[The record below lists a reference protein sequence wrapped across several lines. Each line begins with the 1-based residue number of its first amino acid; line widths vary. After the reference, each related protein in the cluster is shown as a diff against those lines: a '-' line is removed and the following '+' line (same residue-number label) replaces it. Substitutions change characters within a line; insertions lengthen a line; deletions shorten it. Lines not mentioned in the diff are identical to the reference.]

1 MLRCTH
7 RMLFAFPLLWAASVV
22 AALFYAQDRGIPWAT
37 ALAVLPAF
45 LLEVTL
51 YFTMGVERLRLR
63 LETLPPTGVA
73 TALVV
78 AAAAPYALASLALR
92 NFSWHSLGVIVA
104 LAVVAAFWY
113 VVFPHQTAVDVL
125 FLIFIAA
132 VWLAR
137 AIPPLY
143 TSSLAALPL
152 GVLGQLMWFRTG
164 IFAILSVRRMKNVG
178 FGFWPA
184 AREWKIGAL
193 YFAGLLPVA
202 AAAGWAI
209 HFASPHMRY
218 AGWER
223 TTLIGLATFFGILWV
238 LALGEELL
246 FRGLLQQWIAS
257 WLHSEWAGLLLAALL
272 FGSVHLWYRA
282 FPNWRFA
289 VLSGVA
295 GVFYGM
301 AYRQARSIRASMV
314 THALMVT
321 AWRLFFS

>member
-1 MLRCTH
+1 ML
-7 RMLFAFPLLWAASVV
+7 LAFPLLWAAGAV
-22 AALFYAQDRGIPWAT
+22 AALFYAQDRGIPWTT

-45 LLEVTL
+45 LLEASL
-51 YFTMGVERLRLR
+51 YFAMGVERLRLR
-63 LETLPPTGVA
+63 LEKLPPAGVA
-73 TALVV
+73 ISLVL
-78 AAAAPYALASLALR
+78 AAAAPYTLASLVLR
-92 NFSWHSLGVIVA
+92 NFSGHSLGVIVA
-104 LAVVAAFWY
+104 LVVVAAFWY
-113 VVFPHQTAVDVL
+113 VVFPHQTAVDIL

-143 TSSLAALPL
+143 ATPLAALPL
-152 GVLGQLMWFRTG
+152 GLLGQLMWFRTG

-193 YFAGLLPVA
+193 YFAGLAPVA
-202 AAAGWAI
+202 AAAGWAL
-209 HFASPHMRY
+209 HFASPHLRY

-238 LALGEELL
+238 VALGEEFF
-246 FRGLLQQWIAS
+246 FRGLLQQWIAG
-257 WLHSEWAGLLLAALL
+257 WLRSDWAGLLLAALL
-272 FGSVHLWYRA
+272 FGSVHLWYRT

-289 VLSGVA
+289 ALAGVA

-314 THALMVT
+314 THALTVT

>member
-1 MLRCTH
+1 ML
-7 RMLFAFPLLWAASVV
+7 LAFPLLWAAGAV

-51 YFTMGVERLRLR
+51 YFTMGVERLRQR
-63 LETLPPTGVA
+63 LERLPPAGVA

-92 NFSWHSLGVIVA
+92 NFSWHSLGVIAA
-104 LAVVAAFWY
+104 LVIVAAFWY
-113 VVFPHQTAVDVL
+113 VVFPHQTAVDIL

-143 TSSLAALPL
+143 ASPLAALPL
-152 GVLGQLMWFRTG
+152 GALGQLMWFRTG

-184 AREWKIGAL
+184 PREWKIGAL
-193 YFAGLLPVA
+193 YFAGLMPVA
-202 AAAGWAI
+202 AATGWVV
-209 HFASPHMRY
+209 HFASPHLRY

-223 TTLIGLATFFGILWV
+223 TTLIGLATFFGTLWV
-238 LALGEELL
+238 LALGEEFF
-246 FRGLLQQWIAS
+246 FRGLLQQWIGA
-257 WLHSEWAGLLLAALL
+257 WLRSDWAGLLLAALL

-289 VLSGVA
+289 VLAGVA

-314 THALMVT
+314 THALTVT

>member
-1 MLRCTH
+1 ML
-7 RMLFAFPLLWAASVV
+7 LAFPLLWAAGAV

-51 YFTMGVERLRLR
+51 YFAMGVERLRLR
-63 LETLPPTGVA
+63 LEKLPPAGVA

-92 NFSWHSLGVIVA
+92 NFSWHSLGVIAA

-143 TSSLAALPL
+143 ATPLAALPL
-152 GVLGQLMWFRTG
+152 GFLGQLMWFRTG
-164 IFAILSVRRMKNVG
+164 IFAILSVRRMKNIG

-193 YFAGLLPVA
+193 YFAGLAPVA
-202 AAAGWAI
+202 AAAGWAL
-209 HFASPHMRY
+209 HFARPHLRY
-218 AGWER
+218 ASWER
-223 TTLIGLATFFGILWV
+223 TTLIGMATFFGILWV
-238 LALGEELL
+238 VALGEEFF
-246 FRGLLQQWIAS
+246 FRGLLQQWIAG
-257 WLHSEWAGLLLAALL
+257 WLRSDWAGLMLAALL
-272 FGSVHLWYRA
+272 FGSVHLWYRV

-289 VLSGVA
+289 SLAAVA
-295 GVFYGM
+295 GLFYGM

-314 THALMVT
+314 THALTVT

>member
-1 MLRCTH
+1 ML
-7 RMLFAFPLLWAASVV
+7 LAFPLLWAAGAV

-45 LLEVTL
+45 LLEVSL

-63 LETLPPTGVA
+63 LEKLPPVGVA
-73 TALVV
+73 MALVG
-78 AAAAPYALASLALR
+78 AAMAPYALASLVLR
-92 NFSWHSLGVIVA
+92 CFSWHSLGVIAA

-113 VVFPHQTAVDVL
+113 VVFPHQTAVDIL
-125 FLIFIAA
+125 FLIFMAA

-143 TSSLAALPL
+143 ASPMAALPL
-152 GVLGQLMWFRTG
+152 GLLGQLMWFRTG

-193 YFAGLLPVA
+193 YFVGLAPVA
-202 AAAGWAI
+202 AAAGWAL
-209 HFASPHMRY
+209 HFARPHLRY
-218 AGWER
+218 PGWER
-223 TTLIGLATFFGILWV
+223 TTLIGLVTFFGILWV
-238 LALGEELL
+238 VALGEEFF
-246 FRGLLQQWIAS
+246 FRGLLQQWIAG
-257 WLHSEWAGLLLAALL
+257 WLHSEWGGLLLAALL
-272 FGSVHLWYRA
+272 FGAVHLWYRA

-289 VLSGVA
+289 ALAGVA

-314 THALMVT
+314 THALTVT

>member
-1 MLRCTH
+1 ML
-7 RMLFAFPLLWAASVV
+7 LAFPLLWAAGAV

-45 LLEVTL
+45 LLEVSL

-63 LETLPPTGVA
+63 LEKLPPAGVA
-73 TALVV
+73 VSLVI
-78 AAAAPYALASLALR
+78 AAVAPYCLAALALR
-92 NFSWHSLGVIVA
+92 NFSWHSLGVIAA
-104 LAVVAAFWY
+104 LAVVASFWY
-113 VVFPHQTAVDVL
+113 VVFPHQTAVDIL
-125 FLIFIAA
+125 FLVFIAA

-143 TSSLAALPL
+143 ASPLAALPL
-152 GVLGQLMWFRTG
+152 GLLGQLMWFRTG

-184 AREWKIGAL
+184 AREWKIGVL
-193 YFAGLLPVA
+193 YFAALVPVA
-202 AAAGWAI
+202 AVAGWAL
-209 HFASPHMRY
+209 HFARPHLHY

-223 TTLIGLATFFGILWV
+223 TTLFGLATFFGILWV
-238 LALGEELL
+238 VALGEEFF
-246 FRGLLQQWIAS
+246 FRGLLQQWIAA
-257 WLHSEWAGLLLAALL
+257 WLRSEWAGLLLAALL

-289 VLSGVA
+289 VLAGVA
-295 GVFYGM
+295 GIFYGM

-314 THALMVT
+314 THALTVT

>member
-1 MLRCTH
+1 ML
-7 RMLFAFPLLWAASVV
+7 LAFPLLWAAGAV

-45 LLEVTL
+45 LLEVSL

-63 LETLPPTGVA
+63 LEKLSPSGVA
-73 TALVV
+73 TVLVIAALV
-78 AAAAPYALASLALR
+78 PYALASLALR
-92 NFSWHSLGVIVA
+92 NFSWHSMGVIAA

-113 VVFPHQTAVDVL
+113 VVFPHQTAVDIL

-143 TSSLAALPL
+143 ESPLAALPL
-152 GVLGQLMWFRTG
+152 GFLGQLMWFRTG
-164 IFAILSVRRMKNVG
+164 IFAMLSVRRMKNVG

-193 YFAGLLPVA
+193 YFVGLAPVA
-202 AAAGWAI
+202 AAAGWVL
-209 HFASPHMRY
+209 HFASPHLRY

-238 LALGEELL
+238 VALGEEFF
-246 FRGLLQQWIAS
+246 FRGLLQQWIAG
-257 WLHSEWAGLLLAALL
+257 WLRSDWAGLLLAALL

-289 VLSGVA
+289 ALAGVA

-314 THALMVT
+314 THALTVT

>member
-1 MLRCTH
+1 ML
-7 RMLFAFPLLWAASVV
+7 LAFPLLWAAGAV
-22 AALFYAQDRGIPWAT
+22 AALLYAQDRGIPWAT

-51 YFTMGVERLRLR
+51 YFTMGVERLRQR
-63 LETLPPTGVA
+63 LEKWPPAGVA
-73 TALVV
+73 TSLVV

-92 NFSWHSLGVIVA
+92 NFSWHSLGVIAA
-104 LAVVAAFWY
+104 LVVVAAFWY
-113 VVFPHQTAVDVL
+113 VVFPHQTAVDIL

-143 TSSLAALPL
+143 ASPLAALPL
-152 GVLGQLMWFRTG
+152 GLLGQLMWFRTG
-164 IFAILSVRRMKNVG
+164 IFAILSVRRMKNIG
-178 FGFWPA
+178 FGFWPT

-193 YFAGLLPVA
+193 YFAGLAPVA
-202 AAAGWAI
+202 AAAGWAL
-209 HFASPHMRY
+209 HFARPHLRY

-238 LALGEELL
+238 VALGEEFF
-246 FRGLLQQWIAS
+246 FRGLLQQWIGA
-257 WLHSEWAGLLLAALL
+257 WLRSDWAGLLLAALL

-289 VLSGVA
+289 ALAGIA

-314 THALMVT
+314 THALTVT

>member
-1 MLRCTH
+1 ML
-7 RMLFAFPLLWAASVV
+7 LAFPLLWAAGAV

-45 LLEVTL
+45 LLEVSL

-63 LETLPPTGVA
+63 LEKLPPAGVA
-73 TALVV
+73 ISLVV
-78 AAAAPYALASLALR
+78 AAVAPYALASLALR
-92 NFSWHSLGVIVA
+92 NFSWHSLGVIAA

-113 VVFPHQTAVDVL
+113 AVFPHQTAVDIL

-143 TSSLAALPL
+143 ASPLAALPMGL
-152 GVLGQLMWFRTG
+152 LGQLMWFRTG
-164 IFAILSVRRMKNVG
+164 IFAILSVRRKKNVG
-178 FGFWPA
+178 FGFWPV

-193 YFAGLLPVA
+193 YFAGLAPVA
-202 AAAGWAI
+202 AAAGWAL
-209 HFASPHMRY
+209 HFARPHLRY
-218 AGWER
+218 SGWER
-223 TTLIGLATFFGILWV
+223 TTLIGLVTFFGILWV
-238 LALGEELL
+238 VALGEEFF
-246 FRGLLQQWIAS
+246 FRGLLQQWIAG
-257 WLHSEWAGLLLAALL
+257 WLRSEWAGLLLAALL
-272 FGSVHLWYRA
+272 FGSVHLWYRG

-289 VLSGVA
+289 ALAGVA

-314 THALMVT
+314 THALTVT

>member
-1 MLRCTH
+1 ML
-7 RMLFAFPLLWAASVV
+7 LAFPLLWAAGAV

-51 YFTMGVERLRLR
+51 YFTMGVERLRVR
-63 LETLPPTGVA
+63 LEKLPPAGVA
-73 TALVV
+73 VALV
-78 AAAAPYALASLALR
+78 AAAVAPYVAASLVLR
-92 NFSWHSLGVIVA
+92 NFSWHSLGVIAA

-113 VVFPHQTAVDVL
+113 VVFPHQTTVDIL

-143 TSSLAALPL
+143 LTPLAALPL
-152 GVLGQLMWFRTG
+152 GFIGQLMWFRTG

-193 YFAGLLPVA
+193 YFAGLAPVA
-202 AAAGWAI
+202 AAVGWAL
-209 HFASPHMRY
+209 HFASPHLRY
-218 AGWER
+218 AGWQR

-238 LALGEELL
+238 VALGEEFF

-257 WLHSEWAGLLLAALL
+257 WLRSDWAGLLLAALL

-289 VLSGVA
+289 ALAGVA

-301 AYRQARSIRASMV
+301 AYRQTRSIRASMV
-314 THALMVT
+314 THALTVT

>member
-1 MLRCTH
+1 ML
-7 RMLFAFPLLWAASVV
+7 LAFPLLWAAGAV

-45 LLEVTL
+45 LLEVSL

-63 LETLPPTGVA
+63 LEKLPPAGVA
-73 TALVV
+73 MALVV
-78 AAAAPYALASLALR
+78 AAAAPYVLASLVLG
-92 NFSWHSLGVIVA
+92 NFSWHSLGVIAA
-104 LAVVAAFWY
+104 LAVVSAFWY
-113 VVFPHQTAVDVL
+113 VVFPHQTAVDIL

-143 TSSLAALPL
+143 ASPFAALPL
-152 GVLGQLMWFRTG
+152 GLLGQLMWFRTG

-184 AREWKIGAL
+184 TREWKIGAL
-193 YFAGLLPVA
+193 YFVGLAPVA
-202 AAAGWAI
+202 AAAGWAL
-209 HFASPHMRY
+209 HFASPHLRY

-238 LALGEELL
+238 VALGEEFF
-246 FRGLLQQWIAS
+246 FRGLLQQWIAG
-257 WLHSEWAGLLLAALL
+257 WLRSDWAGLLLAALL
-272 FGSVHLWYRA
+272 FGVVHLWYRD

-289 VLSGVA
+289 ALAGVA

-314 THALMVT
+314 THALTVT

>member
-1 MLRCTH
+1 ML
-7 RMLFAFPLLWAASVV
+7 LAFPLLWAAGAV
-22 AALFYAQDRGIPWAT
+22 AALLYAQDRGIPWAT

-45 LLEVTL
+45 LLEASL

-63 LETLPPTGVA
+63 LEKLPPAGVA
-73 TALVV
+73 MALVI
-78 AAAAPYALASLALR
+78 AAVAPYALAALALR
-92 NFSWHSLGVIVA
+92 NFSWHSLGVIAA

-113 VVFPHQTAVDVL
+113 VVFPHQTAVDIL

-143 TSSLAALPL
+143 ASPLAALPL
-152 GVLGQLMWFRTG
+152 GSLGQLMWFRTG

-184 AREWKIGAL
+184 PREWKIGAL
-193 YFAGLLPVA
+193 YFVALAPVA
-202 AAAGWAI
+202 AAAGWAL
-209 HFASPHMRY
+209 HFASPHLRY

-238 LALGEELL
+238 VALGEEFF
-246 FRGLLQQWIAS
+246 FRGLLQQWIAG
-257 WLHSEWAGLLLAALL
+257 WLRSDWAGLLLAALL
-272 FGSVHLWYRA
+272 FGSVHLWYRV

-289 VLSGVA
+289 TLAGVS

-314 THALMVT
+314 THALTVT

>member
-1 MLRCTH
+1 ML
-7 RMLFAFPLLWAASVV
+7 LAFPLLWAASAV

-45 LLEVTL
+45 LLEVSL

-63 LETLPPTGVA
+63 LEKMPPAGVA
-73 TALVV
+73 MSLV
-78 AAAAPYALASLALR
+78 AAAVAPYAVASLALR
-92 NFSWHSLGVIVA
+92 NFSWHSLGVIAA

-143 TSSLAALPL
+143 ASPLAALPL
-152 GVLGQLMWFRTG
+152 GLLGQLMWFRTG
-164 IFAILSVRRMKNVG
+164 IFAILSVRRMKNIG
-178 FGFWPA
+178 FGFWPL

-193 YFAGLLPVA
+193 YFAGLAPVA
-202 AAAGWAI
+202 AAAGWAL
-209 HFASPHMRY
+209 HFARPHLHY

-238 LALGEELL
+238 VALGEEFF

-257 WLHSEWAGLLLAALL
+257 WLRSDWGGLLLAALL
-272 FGSVHLWYRA
+272 FGSVHLWYRV

-289 VLSGVA
+289 ILAGLA

-314 THALMVT
+314 THALTVT

>member
-7 RMLFAFPLLWAASVV
+7 RMLFAFPLLWAAGVV

-45 LLEVTL
+45 LLEVSL

-63 LETLPPTGVA
+63 LEKLPPVGVA
-73 TALVV
+73 MALVV

-92 NFSWHSLGVIVA
+92 NFSWHSLGVIAA
-104 LAVVAAFWY
+104 LVVVAAFWY
-113 VVFPHQTAVDVL
+113 VIFPHQTAVDVL

-143 TSSLAALPL
+143 ARPLAALPL
-152 GVLGQLMWFRTG
+152 GLLGQLMWFRTG
-164 IFAILSVRRMKNVG
+164 IFAILSVRRMKNIG

-193 YFAGLLPVA
+193 YFAALAPVA
-202 AAAGWAI
+202 AAAGWAL
-209 HFASPHMRY
+209 HFARPHLRY

-238 LALGEELL
+238 VALGEEFF
-246 FRGLLQQWIAS
+246 FRGLLQQWIGG
-257 WLHSEWAGLLLAALL
+257 WLRSDWAGLVLAALL

-289 VLSGVA
+289 ALAGVA

-314 THALMVT
+314 THALTVT

>member
-1 MLRCTH
+1 ML
-7 RMLFAFPLLWAASVV
+7 LALPLLWAAGAV
-22 AALFYAQDRGIPWAT
+22 AALLYAQDRGIPWAT

-63 LETLPPTGVA
+63 LEKLPPAGVA
-73 TALVV
+73 MTLV
-78 AAAAPYALASLALR
+78 AAAVVPYALASLALR
-92 NFSWHSLGVIVA
+92 NFSWHSLGVIAA
-104 LAVVAAFWY
+104 LVVVAAFWY
-113 VVFPHQTAVDVL
+113 VVFPHQTAVDIL
-125 FLIFIAA
+125 FLIFMAA

-143 TSSLAALPL
+143 ATATAALPL
-152 GVLGQLMWFRTG
+152 GFLGQLMWFRTG
-164 IFAILSVRRMKNVG
+164 IFAILSVRRMKDVG
-178 FGFWPA
+178 FGFWPV

-193 YFAGLLPVA
+193 YFVGLAPVA
-202 AAAGWAI
+202 AAAGWAL
-209 HFASPHMRY
+209 HFARPHVRY

-223 TTLIGLATFFGILWV
+223 TTLIGLATFFGVLWV
-238 LALGEELL
+238 VALGEEFF
-246 FRGLLQQWIAS
+246 FRGLLQQWIAG
-257 WLHSEWAGLLLAALL
+257 WLRSDWAGLLLAALL
-272 FGSVHLWYRA
+272 FGSVHLWYRE

-289 VLSGVA
+289 ALAAVA

-314 THALMVT
+314 THALTVT

>member
-1 MLRCTH
+1 ML
-7 RMLFAFPLLWAASVV
+7 LAFPLLWAAGAV

-63 LETLPPTGVA
+63 LEKLPPAGVA
-73 TALVV
+73 MAIVV

-104 LAVVAAFWY
+104 LVVVATFWY
-113 VVFPHQTAVDVL
+113 VVFPHQTAADIL

-143 TSSLAALPL
+143 ATPLAAIPL
-152 GVLGQLMWFRTG
+152 GLLGQLMWFRTG
-164 IFAILSVRRMKNVG
+164 IFAILSVRRMKNIG

-193 YFAGLLPVA
+193 YFAGLAPVVA
-202 AAAGWAI
+202 TAGWAL
-209 HFASPHMRY
+209 HFARPHLRY

-238 LALGEELL
+238 VALGEEFF
-246 FRGLLQQWIAS
+246 FRGLLQQWIAG
-257 WLHSEWAGLLLAALL
+257 WLRSDWAGLLLAALL
-272 FGSVHLWYRA
+272 FGSVHLWYRI

-289 VLSGVA
+289 ALAGVA

-314 THALMVT
+314 THALTVT

>member
-1 MLRCTH
+1 ML
-7 RMLFAFPLLWAASVV
+7 LAFPLLWAAGAV

-63 LETLPPTGVA
+63 LEKLPPAGVA
-73 TALVV
+73 MAIVV

-104 LAVVAAFWY
+104 LVVVAAFWY
-113 VVFPHQTAVDVL
+113 VVFPHQTAADIL

-143 TSSLAALPL
+143 ATPLAAIPL
-152 GVLGQLMWFRTG
+152 GLLGQLMWFRTG
-164 IFAILSVRRMKNVG
+164 IFAILSVRRMKNIG

-193 YFAGLLPVA
+193 YFAGLAPVVA
-202 AAAGWAI
+202 TAGWAL
-209 HFASPHMRY
+209 HFARPHLRY

-238 LALGEELL
+238 VALGEEFF
-246 FRGLLQQWIAS
+246 FRGLLQQWIGG
-257 WLHSEWAGLLLAALL
+257 WLRSDWAGLLLAALL
-272 FGSVHLWYRA
+272 FGSVHLWYRI

-289 VLSGVA
+289 ALAGVA

-314 THALMVT
+314 THALTVT
-321 AWRLFFS
+321 VWRLFFS

>member
-1 MLRCTH
+1 
-7 RMLFAFPLLWAASVV
+7 MLFAFPLLWAAGTL
-22 AALFYAQDRGIPWAT
+22 AAYFYAQDRGIPWNT

-45 LLEVTL
+45 LLEASL
-51 YFTMGVERLRLR
+51 YFTVGVERLRLR
-63 LETLPPTGVA
+63 LEKLPPAGVA
-73 TALVV
+73 V
-78 AAAAPYALASLALR
+78 AMVIAAVAPYSLAALALR
-92 NFSWHSLGVIVA
+92 HFSWHSLGGIAA

-113 VVFPHQTAVDVL
+113 VVFPHRTTVDLL
-125 FLIFIAA
+125 FLTFIAA

-143 TSSLAALPL
+143 PSAVNALPL
-152 GVLGQLMWFRTG
+152 GTLGQLMWFHTG
-164 IFAILSVRRMKNVG
+164 LFAILSVRRMKNIG

-193 YFAGLLPVA
+193 YFGALAPVVA
-202 AAAGWAI
+202 ALGWLI
-209 HFASPHMRY
+209 HFARPHLHY

-238 LALGEELL
+238 VALGEEFF
-246 FRGLLQQWIAS
+246 FRGLLQQWIAG
-257 WLHSEWAGLLLAALL
+257 WLHNDWAGLLLTSLL
-272 FGSVHLWYRA
+272 FGSVHLWYRP
-282 FPNWRFA
+282 FPNWRIA
-289 VLSGVA
+289 ALAAVA

-314 THALMVT
+314 THALTVT

>member
-1 MLRCTH
+1 M
-7 RMLFAFPLLWAASVV
+7 
-22 AALFYAQDRGIPWAT
+22 
-37 ALAVLPAF
+37 
-45 LLEVTL
+45 
-51 YFTMGVERLRLR
+51 
-63 LETLPPTGVA
+63 
-73 TALVV
+73 ALVV

-92 NFSWHSLGVIVA
+92 NFSWHSLGVIAA
-104 LAVVAAFWY
+104 LVVVAAFWY
-113 VVFPHQTAVDVL
+113 VIFPHQTAVDVL

-143 TSSLAALPL
+143 ARPLAALPL
-152 GVLGQLMWFRTG
+152 GLLGQLMWFRTG
-164 IFAILSVRRMKNVG
+164 IFAILSVRRMQNIG

-193 YFAGLLPVA
+193 YFAALAPVA
-202 AAAGWAI
+202 AAAGWAL
-209 HFASPHMRY
+209 HFARPHLRY

-238 LALGEELL
+238 VALGEEFF
-246 FRGLLQQWIAS
+246 FRGLLQQWIGG
-257 WLHSEWAGLLLAALL
+257 WLRSDWAGLVLAALL

-289 VLSGVA
+289 ALAGVA

-314 THALMVT
+314 THALTVT

>member
-1 MLRCTH
+1 ML
-7 RMLFAFPLLWAASVV
+7 LAFPLLWAAGAV

-51 YFTMGVERLRLR
+51 YFTMGMERLRLR
-63 LETLPPTGVA
+63 LEKLPPAGVA
-73 TALVV
+73 MALVV
-78 AAAAPYALASLALR
+78 AAVAPYALASLVLR
-92 NFSWHSLGVIVA
+92 NFSWHSLGVIAA

-113 VVFPHQTAVDVL
+113 VVFPHQTAVDIL

-143 TSSLAALPL
+143 GSPLAVLPL
-152 GVLGQLMWFRTG
+152 GLLGQLMWFRTG

-184 AREWKIGAL
+184 AREWKIGVL
-193 YFAGLLPVA
+193 YFVGLAPVA
-202 AAAGWAI
+202 AAAGWAFR
-209 HFASPHMRY
+209 FASPHLRY

-223 TTLIGLATFFGILWV
+223 ATLIGLATFFGVLWV
-238 LALGEELL
+238 VALGEEFF
-246 FRGLLQQWIAS
+246 FRGLLQQWIAG
-257 WLHSEWAGLLLAALL
+257 WLRNDWAGLLLAALL

-289 VLSGVA
+289 ALAGVA

-314 THALMVT
+314 THALTVT

>member
-1 MLRCTH
+1 ML
-7 RMLFAFPLLWAASVV
+7 LAFPLLWAAGAV

-45 LLEVTL
+45 LLEVSL

-63 LETLPPTGVA
+63 LEKLPPSGVA
-73 TALVV
+73 TVLVIAALV
-78 AAAAPYALASLALR
+78 PYALASLALR
-92 NFSWHSLGVIVA
+92 NFSWHSMGVIAA

-113 VVFPHQTAVDVL
+113 VVFPHQTAVDIL

-143 TSSLAALPL
+143 ATPLAALPL
-152 GVLGQLMWFRTG
+152 GALGQLMWFRTG
-164 IFAILSVRRMKNVG
+164 IFAMLSVRRMKNIG

-193 YFAGLLPVA
+193 YFVGLAPVA
-202 AAAGWAI
+202 AAAGWVL
-209 HFASPHMRY
+209 HFASPHLRY

-223 TTLIGLATFFGILWV
+223 ITLIGLATFFGILWV
-238 LALGEELL
+238 VALGEEFF
-246 FRGLLQQWIAS
+246 FRGLLQQWIAG
-257 WLHSEWAGLLLAALL
+257 WLRSDWAGLLLAALL

-289 VLSGVA
+289 ALAGVA

-314 THALMVT
+314 THALTVT

>member
-1 MLRCTH
+1 ML
-7 RMLFAFPLLWAASVV
+7 LAFPLLWAAGAV

-45 LLEVTL
+45 LLEVSL

-63 LETLPPTGVA
+63 LEKLPPAGVA
-73 TALVV
+73 MALVIGAV
-78 AAAAPYALASLALR
+78 APYTLASLALR
-92 NFSWHSLGVIVA
+92 NFSWHSLGVIAA
-104 LAVVAAFWY
+104 LTVVAAFWY
-113 VVFPHQTAVDVL
+113 VVFPHQTAVDIL
-125 FLIFIAA
+125 FLVFIAA

-143 TSSLAALPL
+143 ASPLVALPL
-152 GVLGQLMWFRTG
+152 GLLGQLMWFRTG

-184 AREWKIGAL
+184 AREWKIGSL
-193 YFAGLLPVA
+193 FFAGLAPVA
-202 AAAGWAI
+202 AAAGWAL
-209 HFASPHMRY
+209 HFARPHLHY

-223 TTLIGLATFFGILWV
+223 TTFIGLATFFGILWV
-238 LALGEELL
+238 VALGEEFF
-246 FRGLLQQWIAS
+246 FRGLLQQWIAG
-257 WLHSEWAGLLLAALL
+257 WLRNEWAGLLLAALL

-289 VLSGVA
+289 ALA
-295 GVFYGM
+295 GIAGIFYGM

-314 THALMVT
+314 THALTVT